1 VKTNGKTSG
10 VIIAALRKLQYQ
22 GILNF
27 GDNMKSITPDN
38 GSEF

>member
-1 VKTNGKTSG
+1 MKTNGKKSD
-10 VIIAALRKLQYQ
+10 VIIAALRKLQYE

-27 GDNMKSITPDN
+27 GSNMKSITPDN